1 MKAIYF
7 LATVL
12 TLMTA
17 PFISK
22 AGYNEKNEKEAAVV
36 TEKQVS
42 VQYAGASSNSVVFRV
57 SFENPAAAKF
67 TLIIKNDEGDILYQ
81 GKFNDEHFV
90 KAVHLL
96 KEESDMNPTFIIRSG
111 DSKVER
117 TFKVTAGESDTDVVV
132 TQM

>member
-1 MKAIYF
+1 MKAVYAAV
-7 LATVL
+7 LA
-12 TLMTA
+12 LMIA
-17 PFISK
+17 PFAGK
-22 AGYNEKNEKEAAVV
+22 ANTRSEKETAVV

-42 VQYAGASSNSVVFRV
+42 VQYAGASTNSVVFRV
-57 SFENPAAAKF
+57 AFENPTLAKF
-67 TLIIKNDEGDILYQ
+67 TLIIKNEEGDILYQ

-96 KEESDMNPTFIIRSG
+96 KEESDMNPTFIVRAG

-117 TFKVTAGESDTDVVV
+117 SFKVTGGESEGGVVV